1 MVSEIMTL
9 DAVKEIAKANAKA
22 VYEDAAQPS
31 VRVVGKVLAQC
42 TSLFVTPIGRTA
54 EIFENNLHKY
64 IDKLEGIK
72 EAELV
77 APDTRIL
84 VPILEKLRY
93 TDDEVV
99 SDYYTQILATASI
112 KDQSKKVMVTF
123 IEILNRLSADELKIL
138 EYVNSRENYAQIED
152 LTDEEAIKYN
162 LHKDIKKVPIM
173 GGFPVLNINIRKKDD
188 PAYNTVRKNF
198 NLIPEL
204 IELVVPEN
212 IDMYLDNLMSLG
224 LLKKEQHNQYA
235 FGKIYNFVEK
245 NSYIKEVES
254 KIGED
259 RKLEIERGR
268 IDITNL
274 GLKLLNLGKRNEK

>member
-1 MVSEIMTL
+1 MVPEIITM

-22 VYEDAAQPS
+22 MYEDAAQPS
-31 VRVVGKVLAQC
+31 VRVVGKALAQC
-42 TSLFVTPIGRTA
+42 TSLFATPIGRTA

-64 IDKLEGIK
+64 IDKLEGIQ

-99 SDYYTQILATASI
+99 SDYYAQILATASI
-112 KDQSKKVMVTF
+112 KNQSNKVMVTF
-123 IEILNRLSADELKIL
+123 IEILNRLSADELKII
-138 EYVNSRENYAQIED
+138 EYVNSKENYAQVEGLTSEELVKYGLHED
-152 LTDEEAIKYN
+152 V
-162 LHKDIKKVPIM
+162 KKVSIT

-188 PAYNTVRKNF
+188 PAYNTLRKNF
-198 NLIPEL
+198 SLIPEL
-204 IELVVPEN
+204 MKLIAPEN
-212 IDMYLDNLMSLG
+212 IDMYLDNMMSLG
-224 LLKKEQHNQYA
+224 LLKKEQDKRYA
-235 FGKIYNFVEK
+235 FTKIYEFLEK
-245 NSYIKEVES
+245 NSYIKKVES

-259 RKLEIERGR
+259 RRLEIERGR

-274 GLKLLNLGKRNEK
+274 GLKLLSLGGKNEK